1 MAQASSE
8 SCLESELICP
18 ICLHIFL
25 DPVTLPC
32 GHSFCLTCLET
43 PERDKTSQELCCPV
57 CGEQHLSPESLPR
70 NIKLK
75 NIVESHRDGIM
86 VTTRDEH
93 QCTVEDKVINNSEGS
108 VRKENGIDAVDEN
121 CESSEQDAP
130 LENESN
136 ERRSRLLPIMK
147 SVHEKLA
154 VVDDLVTIEK
164 EREASVKSTHANLRK
179 EVGSLLEEMVDL
191 VKSYSIVGMKLL
203 EVELKPREDAAQN
216 RVKILSDIQ
225 QQLRTAE
232 LHVSTLMNENDD
244 TFLSDE
250 IQKIETQVSSLTLE
264 PSEES
269 QSEMELFINLKKVCV
284 EMERH
289 NTQLRLGLGS
299 VQRALRV
306 VLNPSEVTFDP
317 ETIHPNLL
325 LSEDLKTVSFSV
337 AKQTYPANS
346 QRFSSFFQA
355 LSSQNF
361 FRGEHLW
368 SLKAEGCPWV
378 LALCYGGLPRS
389 GSGSGL
395 ESSAGSWCLMYC
407 DNLLRAY
414 ENGKDTP
421 LRRTLSLKKVEIHL
435 SFGRGTLAFYSI
447 SDVSGEKTHL
457 NTFTVNFTQPVYLAV
472 RMMSGHPKAHIT
484 VS

>member
-1 MAQASSE
+1 MAQATSD
-8 SCLESELICP
+8 SCVESELICP

-75 NIVESHRDGIM
+75 NVVESRKDVIM
-86 VTTRDEH
+86 LTTRAEL
-93 QCTVEDKVINNSEGS
+93 QSMEEDNVVDGS
-108 VRKENGIDAVDEN
+108 VRNENGTDAVDEN
-121 CESSEQDAP
+121 YESLEQDAP

-136 ERRSRLLPIMK
+136 ERRFRLLPIIN

-154 VVDDLVTIEK
+154 VVDDLVTKEK
-164 EREASVKSTHANLRK
+164 DRETAVKATHADLRK
-179 EVGSLLEEMVDL
+179 EVSSVLEEMEEL
-191 VKSYSIVGMKLL
+191 VKFYSITGMKLL
-203 EVELKPREDAAQN
+203 EVELKSREDAAQN
-216 RVKILSDIQ
+216 RLKVLSDLQ

-232 LHVSTLMNENDD
+232 LKVSTLMDENDD
-244 TFLSDE
+244 ACLSNK
-250 IQKIETQVSSLTLE
+250 IQKFKTEVSSLTPEPLE
-264 PSEES
+264 DS
-269 QSEMELFINLKKVCV
+269 QSEMEFFSKLKKLCV

-299 VQRALRV
+299 AQRALRV
-306 VLNPSEVTFDP
+306 ALNPSEVTFDP

-337 AKQTYPANS
+337 AKQPYSVSS

-361 FRGEHLW
+361 SRGEHLW
-368 SLKAEGCPWV
+368 SLKADGCPWV

-414 ENGKDTP
+414 ENGNDTP
-421 LRRTLSLKKVEIHL
+421 LRRTPSLKKVEIHL
-435 SFGRGTLAFYSI
+435 SFSCGTLAFYSV

-457 NTFTVNFTQPVYLAV
+457 HTFTVNFTQPVYLAV